1 MAKRFI
7 ERPTARQIM
16 TEAERRVLREIRQND
31 YDAKRENADSWLAGN
46 FAPVPKVPAMHER
59 LSVSDL
65 RDKAEYAQFKR
76 FEAMDDHNETPD
88 PLGKTGHYEPKSIY
102 DPAPPS
108 RIRREAPKKRKGR
121 DPYAVSDD
129 CELPEYRTT
138 KTYTIEDAHGRAVGA
153 IEVNQFSKRIR
164 VGGSGLIDRPDRLR
178 HLPK

>member
-7 ERPTARQIM
+7 ERPTARQIL
-16 TEAERRVLREIRQND
+16 TEAERRVIAEQRRNA
-31 YDAKRENADSWLAGN
+31 YDDKRESASGWLAAN
-46 FAPVPKVPAMHER
+46 YAPPPKAEPVTAR
-59 LSVSDL
+59 LSRADIRS
-65 RDKAEYAQFKR
+65 AEDWAQFKR

-129 CELPEYRTT
+129 CELPEYRTIRS
-138 KTYTIEDAHGRAVGA
+138 YTIEDASGRAMGA
-153 IEVNQFSKRIR
+153 IEVNQFSKRIN
-164 VGGSGLIDRPDRLR
+164 VGGFGLVRRRDRLS
-178 HLPK
+178 HIPE

>member
-1 MAKRFI
+1 
-7 ERPTARQIM
+7 M
-16 TEAERRVLREIRQND
+16 TEAERRIIREQRQIS
-31 YDAKRENADSWLAGN
+31 YDQKREDASGWLAAN
-46 FAPVPKVPAMHER
+46 YAPAPKAAPLTQR
-59 LSVSDL
+59 LSLEDARSAADW
-65 RDKAEYAQFKR
+65 AQFKR

-138 KTYTIEDAHGRAVGA
+138 RSYTIEDASGRAMGA

-164 VGGSGLIDRPDRLR
+164 VGGFGLTDRPDRLR